1 MEQWNSEER
10 AERFHCIIKRQDWG
24 TLYSSEEG
32 GVGKFC
38 WRFGYQPQKY
48 NHYKTCEKET

>member
-1 MEQWNSEER
+1 MHYNT
-10 AERFHCIIKRQDWG
+10 ARQDWG

-38 WRFGYQPQKY
+38 WRIGYQPQKY
-48 NHYKTCEKET
+48 NHYKTCEKETSFYLICFNLT